1 MGQSDQ
7 SDPTQPP
14 ALCQPSVNKKFNLAA
29 FDARHTCS
37 GCAENVLLKL
47 TPDLLCSTKEKTTS
61 DGIVVEM
68 KSDVKSEEAIH
79 LKAVNGDK
87 PQ

>member
-1 MGQSDQ
+1 M
-7 SDPTQPP
+7 
-14 ALCQPSVNKKFNLAA
+14 LV
-29 FDARHTCS
+29 
-37 GCAENVLLKL
+37 KL
-47 TPDLLCSTKEKTTS
+47 THDLLCSTKEKTTK

-68 KSDVKSEEAIH
+68 KSDAKSEEAIH